1 LNSGP
6 YALYKLWLVK
16 HTRYQLRHKSQ
27 YVIFFDRSS
36 IEACNTDNDALIMKL
51 LIWVPSSKLELI
63 VDSHDWSSAGADELS
78 KH

>member
-1 LNSGP
+1 
-6 YALYKLWLVK
+6 
-16 HTRYQLRHKSQ
+16 
-27 YVIFFDRSS
+27 
-36 IEACNTDNDALIMKL
+36 MKL